1 MSDVA
6 IRADIGNLVSVRTG
20 GWLVSLVVHGG
31 ALALAMHAVMDITP
45 RLQTEKF
52 QWDVVL
58 HEAPAPNPVVSETMP
73 PLKSA
78 SEQASPQPSPR
89 PMQPPAKI
97 PVRRTME
104 QTAVVQT
111 VQMVQT
117 VQSVQSAPSVVERSS
132 VQERQAVTTE
142 AQTVDAQPVH
152 QEVVAR
158 AQEVVQQDIHEAA
171 QNNDQSIVTDLSP
184 AAIIHQAASVIE
196 AQTAA
201 VEQPAIVGQSVV
213 QTMERMAAPTA
224 APTVERYH
232 PIESESA
239 MVRRETVEHRVV
251 REVAQVQADFGW
263 LSESLWKRIEQL
275 KRYPMQARARRWEG
289 KVVLEA
295 VIRHDGT
302 ILECLV
308 AESSGHSLL
317 DQDAISVLRRASPLA
332 LKHPLGKEQITILV
346 PIAYRLES

>member
-1 MSDVA
+1 MSNA
-6 IRADIGNLVSVRTG
+6 AMEADLGNMCSVRTG
-20 GWLVSLVVHGG
+20 GWLVSILVHGG

-45 RLQTEKF
+45 HLQPEKF

-58 HEAPAPNPVVSETMP
+58 QEAHAPSPIASEAQPPQKSVSEP
-73 PLKSA
+73 PP
-78 SEQASPQPSPR
+78 PQPSPQSTAR
-89 PMQPPAKI
+89 AAKA
-97 PVRRTME
+97 PVRRSVE
-104 QTAVVQT
+104 RTAVVQT
-111 VQMVQT
+111 VRT
-117 VQSVQSAPSVVERSS
+117 AQSLQSAPSVVERSS
-132 VQERQAVTTE
+132 VQERQAVTSE

-152 QEVVAR
+152 REVVAR
-158 AQEVVQQDIHEAA
+158 TQEVVQQDIYEATPTS
-171 QNNDQSIVTDLSP
+171 DQSVVADLSP
-184 AAIIHQAASVIE
+184 AAVIHQAASVIE

-201 VEQPAIVGQSVV
+201 VEQPAIVEQSVV

-224 APTVERYH
+224 APTVERYD
-232 PIESESA
+232 PIESEPA

-251 REVAQVQADFGW
+251 REVAQAQADFGW

-275 KRYPMQARARRWEG
+275 KRYPIQARARRWEG

-308 AESSGHSLL
+308 AESSGHGLL
-317 DQDAISVLRRASPLA
+317 DQDAISVLRKASPLA

>member
-31 ALALAMHAVMDITP
+31 AIALAMHAVMDITP

-117 VQSVQSAPSVVERSS
+117 VQTVQSVQSAPSVVERSS

-158 AQEVVQQDIHEAA
+158 TEEVVQQDSHETAPSR
-171 QNNDQSIVTDLSP
+171 DQPIVTELAP
-184 AAIIHQAASVIE
+184 EPVTQQLAPVMQ
-196 AQTAA
+196 AQTAVVEQLVS
-201 VEQPAIVGQSVV
+201 VEQPVV
-213 QTMERMAAPTA
+213 QTTDRMATPIA
-224 APTVERYH
+224 APIERNE
-232 PIESESA
+232 IESGPA
-239 MVRRETVEHRVV
+239 MVHREAVEYRIA
-251 REVAQVQADFGW
+251 REATQAQADFGW

-275 KRYPMQARARRWEG
+275 KRYPMQAR
-289 KVVLEA
+289 
-295 VIRHDGT
+295 
-302 ILECLV
+302 
-308 AESSGHSLL
+308 
-317 DQDAISVLRRASPLA
+317 RASMGRQGRAGSCDP
-332 LKHPLGKEQITILV
+332 P
-346 PIAYRLES
+346 